1 MIPDMIPVH
10 TMHLRRVWNSLKHL
24 LSDHAGS
31 SVTEYSLI
39 LALIAGSLVF
49 GLEAV
54 RFFDGAD
61 HLTAHLSGQSSSGM
75 GELHRQ
81 ATSSVTAGGATTDDA
96 VDPMLGLRIIVLG
109 LLVTTVMLALVV
121 SRKRRKAEAAQ
132 QLVEASQA
140 VQKQHDQARFVAKR
154 QEILRTLS
162 KDVRF
167 LMESHV
173 DVQKV
178 MSRRVL
184 TVYPYTTYDEVAL
197 LMKEN
202 HVRHLLVTNGQQ
214 ELLGVI
220 SDRDV
225 ARSSGGSAQ
234 SIMTANP
241 ACVALTTPIRN
252 AISMMLDRHISCL
265 PVVDEG
271 RAVGI
276 LTTTDLTMML
286 QCALQLLDQLDI
298 TVKTPPAPAA
308 ESLEID
314 DEALVGASI

>member
-1 MIPDMIPVH
+1 M
-10 TMHLRRVWNSLKHL
+10 
-24 LSDHAGS
+24 SDRTGS
-31 SVTEYSLI
+31 SVTEYALI

-54 RFFDGAD
+54 QFFDGTE
-61 HLTAHLSGQSSSGM
+61 HLTAHLSGQ
-75 GELHRQ
+75 
-81 ATSSVTAGGATTDDA
+81 ATSGSGDSHRPTTARVTAAIVSPEDA

-121 SRKRRKAEAAQ
+121 SRKRRKAEADEAASEEAQ
-132 QLVEASQA
+132 AA
-140 VQKQHDQARFVAKR
+140 HKKHDQARFVAKR

-178 MSRRVL
+178 MSNRVL
-184 TVYPYTTYDEVAL
+184 TVLPQTTFEQVAL

-202 HVRHLLVTNGQQ
+202 HVRHLLVTSAQQ

-225 ARSSGGSAQ
+225 ARANSGTAQ

-241 ACVALTTPIRN
+241 ACVTLTTPIRN
-252 AISMMLDRHISCL
+252 AISMMLERHISCL

-286 QCALQLLDQLDI
+286 QCALQLLDQLDL
-298 TVKTPPAPAA
+298 TVKTPPASVA
-308 ESLEID
+308 ESVEID
-314 DEALVGASI
+314 DEALVGAAI

>member
-1 MIPDMIPVH
+1 MRQFAHCND
-10 TMHLRRVWNSLKHL
+10 
-24 LSDHAGS
+24 GS
-31 SVTEYSLI
+31 SVIEYALI

-54 RFFDGAD
+54 QFFHGTEQ
-61 HLTAHLSGQSSSGM
+61 LTAHLSGNRSIAQPI
-75 GELHRQ
+75 ETQNRP
-81 ATSSVTAGGATTDDA
+81 AAGVDA
-96 VDPMLGLRIIVLG
+96 WKETIEQLDPMLGLRIVVLG
-109 LLVTTVMLALVV
+109 LLVVTVTVALLI
-121 SRKRRKAEAAQ
+121 SRSRGNEEKEES
-132 QLVEASQA
+132 LDETSVDDP
-140 VQKQHDQARFVAKR
+140 KQSQARFVAKR

-184 TVYPYTTYDEVAL
+184 TVSSNASYEDVAT
-197 LMKEN
+197 LMREN
-202 HVRHLLVTNGQQ
+202 HVRHLLVTNPRG

-225 ARSSGGSAQ
+225 ARRNCGTAQ
-234 SIMTANP
+234 TIMTANP

-286 QCALQLLDQLDI
+286 QCALQLLDQLDL
-298 TVKTPPAPAA
+298 TVKNPPAKTEASG
-308 ESLEID
+308 EV
-314 DEALVGASI
+314 DEELLVGAAI

>member
-1 MIPDMIPVH
+1 MLQAR
-10 TMHLRRVWNSLKHL
+10 TRLLRRTWNSVARCV
-24 LSDHAGS
+24 SDQAGS
-31 SVTEYSLI
+31 SVTEYALI

-54 RFFDGAD
+54 QFFDGTAQLTS
-61 HLTAHLSGQSSSGM
+61 HLGGQSSNPSAG
-75 GELHRQ
+75 GPR
-81 ATSSVTAGGATTDDA
+81 ATSETATQVLETAADSL
-96 VDPMLGLRIIVLG
+96 DPMLGLRIVVLG
-109 LLVTTVMLALVV
+109 MLITTVMVSLVI
-121 SRKRRKAEAAQ
+121 SRQRRKAEAKQEAVEEDHAAQ
-132 QLVEASQA
+132 
-140 VQKQHDQARFVAKR
+140 KKNDQARFVAKR

-184 TVYPYTTYDEVAL
+184 TVLPQTTFEQVAL

-202 HVRHLLVTNGQQ
+202 HVRHLLVTNSQQ

-225 ARSSGGSAQ
+225 ARSSSGTAQ

-241 ACVALTTPIRN
+241 ACVTLTTPIRT

-265 PVVDEG
+265 PVVEEG

-298 TVKTPPAPAA
+298 TVKTPPAPIA
-308 ESLEID
+308 ESVEVD
-314 DEALVGASI
+314 EEALVGASI

>member
-1 MIPDMIPVH
+1 MRRFVH
-10 TMHLRRVWNSLKHL
+10 CN
-24 LSDHAGS
+24 DGS
-31 SVTEYSLI
+31 SVIEYALI

-54 RFFDGAD
+54 QFFHGTEQ
-61 HLTAHLSGQSSSGM
+61 LTAHLSGNRSIAQPTDAP
-75 GELHRQ
+75 HRPVVGIEQ
-81 ATSSVTAGGATTDDA
+81 WKERIGQLDQI
-96 VDPMLGLRIIVLG
+96 LGLRIVVLG
-109 LLVTTVMLALVV
+109 LLVTTVTMALLVL
-121 SRKRRKAEAAQ
+121 RGRRKHEKEAFFD
-132 QLVEASQA
+132 EAPVDDS
-140 VQKQHDQARFVAKR
+140 KQSQARFVAKR

-178 MSRRVL
+178 MSNHVL
-184 TVYPYTTYDEVAL
+184 TVSASASYEDIAT
-197 LMKEN
+197 LMREN
-202 HVRHLLVTNGQQ
+202 HVRHLLVASPRG

-225 ARSSGGSAQ
+225 ARRNCGTAQ
-234 SIMTANP
+234 TIMTANP
-241 ACVALTTPIRN
+241 ACVALFTPIRN

-286 QCALQLLDQLDI
+286 QCALQLLDQLDL
-298 TVKTPPAPAA
+298 TVKNPPAKTEASG
-308 ESLEID
+308 EV
-314 DEALVGASI
+314 DEKLLVGAAI